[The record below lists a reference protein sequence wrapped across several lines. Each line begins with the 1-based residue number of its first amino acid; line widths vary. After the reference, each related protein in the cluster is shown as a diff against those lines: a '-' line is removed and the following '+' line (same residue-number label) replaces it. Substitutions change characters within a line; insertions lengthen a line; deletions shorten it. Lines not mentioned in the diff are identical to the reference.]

1 MSIQIRL
8 DSFEGPM
15 DLLLHLIEKAE
26 VDIYDIPIAEITD
39 QYLHVINEMKIMNMD
54 VASEFI
60 LMAATLL
67 EIKSKMLLPV
77 HKKKNQEE
85 EVEDPREELVRKL
98 IEYKR
103 YKIVS
108 EELKVRFDVYEK
120 VFYKEGEPHDLY
132 LKPEPLADMDLSFLM
147 EGMDRVMERLAKKK
161 RYKKIREISRD
172 KATVEDQLKFLE
184 NYLFRNSSCYFDDI
198 FEACTDKY
206 EIIVTFIAMLEMM
219 KRKKILVFQEK
230 NFDRIKIELISE
242 RIGGHDGA

>member
-39 QYLHVINEMKIMNMD
+39 QYLKVIDEMKTINMD

-85 EVEDPREELVRKL
+85 EEIDPREELVRKL

-103 YKIVS
+103 YKMVS
-108 EELKVRFDVYEK
+108 EELKERFEVYER
-120 VFYKEGEPHDLY
+120 VFFKEAEPHDLY
-132 LKPEPLADMDLSFLM
+132 LRPEPLKDMELSFLM
-147 EGMDRVMERLAKKK
+147 EGMDRVLERLAKKK
-161 RYKKIREISRD
+161 KFKAIREITRD
-172 KATVEDQLKFLE
+172 KATVEDQLHFLE
-184 NYLFRNSSCYFDDI
+184 GYLLRHSTCFFDDI
-198 FEACTDKY
+198 FEECTEKY
-206 EIIVTFIAMLEMM
+206 EIIVTFIAMLELM
-219 KRKKILVFQEK
+219 KRKKIAVFQDK
-230 NFDRIKIELISE
+230 NFDRIRIE
-242 RIGGHDGA
+242 RIKAEAGGSHGA

>member
-8 DSFEGPM
+8 DGFEGPM
-15 DLLLHLIEKAE
+15 DLLLHLIEKTE

-39 QYLHVINEMKIMNMD
+39 QYIHVINEMKDLNMD

-77 HKKKNQEE
+77 HKKKNQDED
-85 EVEDPREELVRKL
+85 VEDPREELVRKL

-108 EELKVRFDVYEK
+108 EELKERFSVYEK
-120 VFYKEGEPHDLY
+120 VFYKEAEPHDEY
-132 LKPEPLADMDLSFLM
+132 LKPEPLSDMDISFLM
-147 EGMDRVMERLAKKK
+147 EGMDRVMMRLAKKK
-161 RYKKIREISRD
+161 KYNKVREISRD
-172 KATVEDQLKFLE
+172 RATVEDQLQFLE
-184 NYLFRNSSCYFDDI
+184 SYIFRNKTCYFDDI
-198 FEACTDKY
+198 FEECDDKY

-219 KRKKILVFQEK
+219 KRKRILVFQEQ
-230 NFDRIKIELISE
+230 NFDRIKIQLLN
-242 RIGGHDGA
+242 